1 MKSDYTW
8 YKEMQEA
15 LQLSGKSENTQEAYL
30 RAVRQIQDHYN
41 KDPATLTEKE
51 LKDYL
56 LYRKLESKWA
66 HSTQKIA
73 IIGIKFYYQNVI
85 DKEWKVLK
93 LIKAQ
98 HEHKLPSVLTKEEVQ
113 KILSKA
119 RGLHNYAFFFTVYS
133 CGLRLQEAINLQ
145 VSDIDSKR
153 MLLHI
158 HRGKGSKDRYVPL
171 PQQTL
176 NLLRKYWVTHKNKT
190 LIFPR
195 IGPHR
200 DEAPTTCRPIPYQSS
215 QKEFSYSVKLANIR
229 KKSVTLHTLRH
240 SYATHLLEAG
250 VNLRIIQI
258 YLGHNDITS
267 TAIYLHLSPLAN
279 VETAKIINELMSGF

>member
-1 MKSDYTW
+1 MKSKYTW

-56 LYRKLESKWA
+56 LYRKQESKWA

-98 HEHKLPSVLTKEEVQ
+98 QEHKLPSVLSKEEVQ
-113 KILSKA
+113 RILSKA
-119 RGLHNYAFFFTVYS
+119 RGLHNYTFFFTVYS
-133 CGLRLQEAINLQ
+133 CGLRLQEAVNLQ

-195 IGPHR
+195 IGPNR
-200 DEAPTTCRPIPYQSS
+200 DEASSTYRPIPSQST
-215 QKEFSYSVKLANIR
+215 QKEFSYSVKLANIS

-258 YLGHNDITS
+258 YLGHGDITS

-279 VETAKIINELMSGF
+279 TETAKIINELMSGF